1 MINLPYVFLKM
12 VLAAHLVSESSTS
25 YRMQTEIEEPPFNLP
40 MPLEAP
46 VDATTALS
54 ICLLHRLKTAA
65 PIDPRLSASA
75 PPRHSLVRHNAPRA
89 RSRAKSE

>member
-54 ICLLHRLKTAA
+54 ICLLHRLRTAA
-65 PIDPRLSASA
+65 PIDSRLSALA
-75 PPRHSLVRHNAPRA
+75 PP
-89 RSRAKSE
+89 